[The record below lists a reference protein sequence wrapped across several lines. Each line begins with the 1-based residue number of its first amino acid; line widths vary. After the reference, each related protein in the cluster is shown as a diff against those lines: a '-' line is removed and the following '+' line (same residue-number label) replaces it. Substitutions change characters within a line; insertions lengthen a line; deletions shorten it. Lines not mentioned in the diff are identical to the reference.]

1 MEQSI
6 EELETL
12 YKDLVSRRSVCVQ
25 GKLKI
30 EAELSSRKRSLKEL
44 MEEAKKA
51 GFNPDDLPEEI
62 RKAREILITKMDI
75 FSSDIKETEQIM
87 RPLIQEIEKG

>member
-1 MEQSI
+1 MGQSI
-6 EELETL
+6 EDLEAT
-12 YKDLVSRRSVCVQ
+12 YKDLVNRRSVLVQ
-25 GKLKI
+25 GKLRVD
-30 EAELSSRKRSLKEL
+30 AELASRKRTLKDL

-62 RKAREILITKMDI
+62 RKAREILVTKMDI

-87 RPLIQEIEKG
+87 KPLIQEIEK